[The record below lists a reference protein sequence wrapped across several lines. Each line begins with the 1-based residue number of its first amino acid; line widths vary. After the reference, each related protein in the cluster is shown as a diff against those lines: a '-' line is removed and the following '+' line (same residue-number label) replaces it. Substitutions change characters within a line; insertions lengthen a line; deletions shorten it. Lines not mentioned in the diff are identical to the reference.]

1 MALLTG
7 GLYVALLA
15 VRPAPE
21 AVDPG
26 GGGAHIEH
34 GGAGGAAEMLRMP
47 SLIQRPDAFLNQ
59 DDGVHYVAPK
69 ISYVQDEAAT
79 SCTARNEPFLVI
91 NFTKKEFI
99 FLENLETIF

>member
-34 GGAGGAAEMLRMP
+34 GGAGGAAEMFRMP
-47 SLIQRPDAFLNQ
+47 SLIQRPDTFLMNQ
-59 DDGVHYVAPK
+59 DDDHPG
-69 ISYVQDEAAT
+69 
-79 SCTARNEPFLVI
+79 TA
-91 NFTKKEFI
+91 I
-99 FLENLETIF
+99 FVLWF